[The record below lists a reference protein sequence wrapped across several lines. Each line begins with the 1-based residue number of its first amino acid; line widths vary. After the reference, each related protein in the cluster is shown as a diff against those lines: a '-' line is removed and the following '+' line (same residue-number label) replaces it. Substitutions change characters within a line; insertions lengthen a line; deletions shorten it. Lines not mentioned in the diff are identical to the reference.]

1 MRKESFFYD
10 FNQDLG
16 KMANLV
22 GPFHRI
28 SDAINLLF
36 GCQDM
41 QDSEDFE
48 DLTNQSTRRRIQRL
62 LGPCTLGSRHSM
74 FLTHQKEHH
83 GVPMKLMPHF
93 KSTSSSMASHSVK
106 QDLLVSKAGV

>member
-1 MRKESFFYD
+1 MHKRIGSIFEQHEKRESFFYD

-16 KMANLV
+16 KMTNPV

-28 SDAINLLF
+28 SDAINFLF

-48 DLTNQSTRRRIQRL
+48 DLTNQSTRRRIQR
-62 LGPCTLGSRHSM
+62 
-74 FLTHQKEHH
+74 
-83 GVPMKLMPHF
+83 
-93 KSTSSSMASHSVK
+93 
-106 QDLLVSKAGV
+106 